1 MKHVIQAVAVLAA
14 MALVVF
20 AVPPSEADA
29 IPAFARKYNVS
40 CALCHAPA
48 PRLTPFGERFAEQ
61 GFQFALA
68 EEPPDAQDVGD
79 ADLLLMEN
87 IPLAFRLDAYLQ
99 ALDGAP
105 GPDWDLQTPWLIKLL
120 SGGPIAENVSYYL
133 YFFMSERGEVA
144 GLEDAYVQFS
154 DLGGSGVDLLVGQFQ
169 VSDPLFKREL
179 RLEYEDYQAYR
190 VRVGETRADLTYDRG
205 VMAAFSPWEGG
216 DLSFQLVNGRGLE
229 HADATRHY
237 DRDDGKS
244 FAGRFSQGAGPVRL
258 GAFGYYG
265 RETVGD
271 LDNEILWYGPDATV
285 ALGPRF
291 ELNLQYLRRTDERP
305 FFSGTDEPETDV
317 DMGFAEL
324 VWSPQGSAGD
334 WFFTALYNHV
344 DADRPLFSIRQG
356 EEGLLEQY
364 RATAL
369 GANYMMAR
377 NLRLTSEL
385 QYDLELESFR
395 WVAGFMSA
403 F

>member
-1 MKHVIQAVAVLAA
+1 VKFAIRVVAVLAA
-14 MALVVF
+14 LALVVV
-20 AVPPSEADA
+20 AVPPTEADA

-40 CALCHAPA
+40 CVLCHAPA
-48 PRLTPFGERFAEQ
+48 PRLTPFGEQFAGQ
-61 GFQFALA
+61 GFQFALG

-87 IPLAFRLDAYLQ
+87 VPLAVRLDAYLQ
-99 ALDGAP
+99 TLDGGP
-105 GPDWDLQTPWLIKLL
+105 GPDSDLQTPWLIKLL
-120 SGGPIAENVSYYL
+120 SGGQIANNVSYYL

-205 VMAAFSPWEGG
+205 LMAAFSPWQGG
-216 DLSFQLVNGRGLE
+216 DLSVQLVNGRGLE
-229 HADATRHY
+229 HADATLHY

-244 FAGRFSQGAGPVRL
+244 VAGRLSQAVGPMRL

-265 RETVGD
+265 RETANE

-291 ELNLQYLRRTDERP
+291 ELNLQYLRRSDERP
-305 FFSGTDEPETDV
+305 FFAGTDDEATDV

-344 DADRPLFSIRQG
+344 DADGPVVSLRQG
-356 EEGLLEQY
+356 EDGLLEQY
-364 RATAL
+364 RSTAL
-369 GANYMMAR
+369 GANWMMAR

-385 QYDLELESFR
+385 QYDLERESFR